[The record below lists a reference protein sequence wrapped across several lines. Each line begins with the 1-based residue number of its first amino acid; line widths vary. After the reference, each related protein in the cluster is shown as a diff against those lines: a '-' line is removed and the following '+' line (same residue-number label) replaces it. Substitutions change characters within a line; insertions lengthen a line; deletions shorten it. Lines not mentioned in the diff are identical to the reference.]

1 MNPIDRLTT
10 LFKTFPGIGPRQA
23 ERFVFHLLSQPDE
36 YRNVL
41 AKDILDMKR
50 DIKQCPSC
58 MRFFSGVPVECELCR
73 NTLRDKS
80 TLLVVAKDADLKS
93 VERTKEYNGH
103 YFVLGGLIP
112 ILDKEPEQKIRINEL
127 TRKIERNQELK
138 EIVFALN
145 LNPEGEYTREFV
157 EHALRPIT
165 SARGITLSGLGR
177 GLSTGSEIEYSDS
190 ETLKSALANR
200 TKEA

>member
-1 MNPIDRLTT
+1 MNPIERLTT
-10 LFKTFPGIGPRQA
+10 LFKGFPGIGPRQA
-23 ERFVFHLLSQPDE
+23 ERFVFHLLSQSDE
-36 YRNVL
+36 YRNAL
-41 AKDILDMKR
+41 AKDISDMKR

-58 MRFFSGVPVECELCR
+58 MRFFSGSQTDCELCR

-80 TLLVVAKDADLKS
+80 TLLIIAKDADLKS
-93 VERTKEYNGH
+93 VERTKTYSGH

-112 ILDKEPEQKIRINEL
+112 ILDKEPEQKIRINQL
-127 TRKIERNQELK
+127 VRKVEQNSELK

-157 EHALRPIT
+157 ENALKSIT
-165 SARGITLSGLGR
+165 KPRGIVMSELGR

-200 TKEA
+200 KKEA